1 MQPLNEMKL
10 IFESRS
16 NNESFARIVA
26 AAFVS
31 QLDPTIE
38 ELTEVKT
45 AVSEAVTNS
54 IIHGYENRIG
64 EIEMVCRL
72 FIDSVEIV
80 IKDLGKGIDDV
91 EQARQMLYTS
101 SPDNERSGMGFT
113 VMETFMDKVDVISGV
128 GVGTTVVMFKKF
140 SSLSKTGQTQNITSQ
155 TPDKTEQS

>member
-31 QLDPTIE
+31 QLDPTVE

-45 AVSEAVTNS
+45 AVSEAVTNA
-54 IIHGYENRIG
+54 IIHGYEDKIG
-64 EIEMVCRL
+64 EIEMVCKLYREA
-72 FIDSVEIV
+72 VEIT
-80 IKDLGKGIDDV
+80 IKDIGKGIEDV
-91 EQARQMLYTS
+91 EQARQMLFTTS
-101 SPDNERSGMGFT
+101 PESERSGMGFT

-128 GVGTTVVMFKKF
+128 NAGTTVVLYKKF
-140 SSLSKTGQTQNITSQ
+140 KSLGAAERN
-155 TPDKTEQS
+155 